1 MGFSCEGWANFTAT
15 IGKEGHPFE
24 LSINIISNRASVAPQ
39 FEYSDAQAGLIKAA
53 SQDFSH
59 LIERNNPALPG
70 ETVHVWLT
78 GLGPLDRP
86 VATGVPGPFD
96 PPSRPLAPLGCA
108 MFGLGN
114 TNPSWTGV
122 ALTFLAYA
130 PGLAGFYQVDITIP
144 ADWPAGTF
152 QVACYSGTARTDGF
166 LEVGAS
172 K

>member
-1 MGFSCEGWANFTAT
+1 
-15 IGKEGHPFE
+15 
-24 LSINIISNRASVAPQ
+24 VAPQ
-39 FEYSDAQAGLIKAA
+39 FEYTDAQARMVKAA
-53 SQDFSH
+53 SQDFSR
-59 LIERNNPALPG
+59 LVDQENPALPG

-108 MFGLGN
+108 MFGVGN

-122 ALTFLAYA
+122 ALPFVAYA

-144 ADWPAGTF
+144 PDWPAGMF

-166 LEVGAS
+166 LEVGAG